1 MEELTENQQK
11 IYNLYLKH
19 LALSQNRPY
28 NKRKDFSNISDDAFG
43 VNFIIANASST
54 FLPLIRSAT
63 IFTFLL
69 DILAYLNVAF
79 ASSVA
84 V

>member
-28 NKRKDFSNISDDAFG
+28 NKRKDFSNISDDIKTDL
-43 VNFIIANASST
+43 VK
-54 FLPLIRSAT
+54 
-63 IFTFLL
+63 L
-69 DILAYLNVAF
+69 DLFFQRNPD
-79 ASSVA
+79 
-84 V
+84 

>member
-28 NKRKDFSNISDDAFG
+28 NKRKDFSNISDDIKTDL
-43 VNFIIANASST
+43 VK
-54 FLPLIRSAT
+54 
-63 IFTFLL
+63 L
-69 DILAYLNVAF
+69 DLFFQRNPEINEDLFFKSGLQI
-79 ASSVA
+79 
-84 V
+84 